1 VIYQDDQTK
10 IAYRTFDNLGKN
22 KEIYA
27 RLIAGIPPG
36 GKYFFYIGG
45 LYNFNAYRGF
55 FQGQPFNYDR
65 GSFTFFTFHEFK
77 YSNTLT
83 LSMQGFLR
91 SKGLQQFYELETFGG
106 MFLSANKSILKRK
119 ANLILSVSDVLRT
132 NRVTFNFNRN
142 QQLIEGNRI
151 NDTRRVGLTFRY
163 NFGIKPKEEKKS
175 GFEGAAENANP

>member
-1 VIYQDDQTK
+1 MK
-10 IAYRTFDNLGKN
+10 
-22 KEIYA
+22 
-27 RLIAGIPPG
+27 
-36 GKYFFYIGG
+36 
-45 LYNFNAYRGF
+45 
-55 FQGQPFNYDR
+55 
-65 GSFTFFTFHEFK
+65 
-77 YSNTLT
+77 
-83 LSMQGFLR
+83 GFLR

-119 ANLILSVSDVLRT
+119 ANLILSISDVLRT

-163 NFGIKPKEEKKS
+163 NFGIKPKEEKKG